1 MMDSEQARDLF
12 SEAFE
17 GDLDDERQ
25 RAFQAA
31 LASDAEL
38 QAEYDDFV
46 ETFQIVGR
54 MAEDVPEPPDLLH
67 GVQERLR
74 KRSRGRYYRD
84 RFAKRAGPGWMLPLL
99 TSLAV
104 LALLA
109 LAWYVMQTT
118 VVLEG
123 LAPAADVLQESMQDS
138 APDSTEPPPT
148 DPPE

>member
-1 MMDSEQARDLF
+1 MGTAMNTDEARDLF

-17 GDLDDERQ
+17 GDLDEERQ
-25 RAFQAA
+25 KAFTEA
-31 LASDAEL
+31 LAADEEL
-38 QAEYDDFV
+38 KAEYDDFV
-46 ETFQIVGR
+46 ETFQLVSR
-54 MAEDVPEPPDLLH
+54 MGEPDDVEAPDLLH

-104 LALLA
+104 LVLLG

-118 VVLEG
+118 VVLETATSG
-123 LAPAADVLQESMQDS
+123 EVPAPQ
-138 APDSTEPPPT
+138 PTEVV
-148 DPPE
+148 DDAE